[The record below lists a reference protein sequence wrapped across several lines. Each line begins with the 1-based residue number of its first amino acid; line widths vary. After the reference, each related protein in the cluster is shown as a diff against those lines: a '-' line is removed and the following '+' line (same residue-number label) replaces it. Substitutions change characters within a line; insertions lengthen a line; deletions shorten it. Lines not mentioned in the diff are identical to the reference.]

1 MGFILSGHS
10 KFSFLAVSICLK
22 VRTGS
27 HEFRIRSLL
36 EVEVRSGVIF
46 SRWLDLDP
54 LDLSPDPRLWLIELE
69 SYDLQKEVLNP
80 VLQIL

>member
-1 MGFILSGHS
+1 MGLILSWRCEFHFFKS
-10 KFSFLAVSICLK
+10 FFSFYKGSVFLASQI
-22 VRTGS
+22 
-27 HEFRIRSLL
+27 RIRNLL
-36 EVEVRSGVIF
+36 EVEVGVVF